1 MLSISPFPLFHTH
14 YSAGSRVTV
23 RKSVIHEDEDEEDDD
38 EERPSTRSAK
48 AAKFSSSSSAAATTT
63 DRAADVTAVG
73 RPKRA

>member
-23 RKSVIHEDEDEEDDD
+23 RKGVIHEDEDDEDDD
-38 EERPSTRSAK
+38 EERPSLRSPK
-48 AAKFSSSSSAAATTT
+48 AAKLSSSSAPAATTT
-63 DRAADVTAVG
+63 ARAADVTAVG